1 MLRLILLRHA
11 KAVPH
16 GAATDFNRTL
26 DERGLSEAD
35 DVGLYLRQE
44 HLLPDRALVSPAIR
58 TKQTWQLAMSQ
69 LDRVETV
76 YDDAIYDAEADTLRA
91 IVKAQGGSTRTLL
104 VCAHNPGI
112 EDFATSSVGFGDR
125 YAYARMKGH
134 FVPAALAV
142 LDFDVEAWGDIQ
154 PNTARLDRFRVPM
167 PGR

>member
-16 GAATDFNRTL
+16 GAAPDFDRTL
-26 DERGLSEAD
+26 DERGRAEAA
-35 DVGLYLRQE
+35 DVGVYLRDEQ
-44 HLLPDRALVSPAIR
+44 LWPDLALVSPALR
-58 TKQTWQLAMSQ
+58 TKETWQLASAT
-69 LDRVETV
+69 LGAVETV
-76 YDDAIYDAEADTLRA
+76 YDSDIYDAEADALRA
-91 IVKAQGGSTRTLL
+91 IVRARGGNVRTLL

-134 FVPAALAV
+134 FATGAMAV
-142 LDFDVEAWGDIQ
+142 LDFEIENWREVQ
-154 PNTARLDRFRVPM
+154 PNTARLDRFRLPM

>member
-16 GAATDFNRTL
+16 GAAPDFDRAL
-26 DERGLSEAD
+26 DERGRAEASD
-35 DVGLYLRQE
+35 TGAYLKDEQ
-44 HLLPDRALVSPAIR
+44 LWPDLALVSPALR
-58 TKQTWQLAMSQ
+58 TKETWALASEK
-69 LDRVETV
+69 LGPVETIF
-76 YDDAIYDAEADTLRA
+76 DDAIYDAEADALHDIVRA
-91 IVKAQGGSTRTLL
+91 KGGSIRTVL

-134 FVPAALAV
+134 LAPAALAV
-142 LDFDVEAWGDIQ
+142 LDFDIETWRDLQ
-154 PNTARLDRFRVPM
+154 PNTARLDRFRLPM

>member
-16 GAATDFNRTL
+16 GHAADINRAL

-35 DVGLYLRQE
+35 DVGLYLRNE
-44 HLLPDRALVSPAIR
+44 HLLPDCALVSPSIR
-58 TKQTWQLAMSQ
+58 TKQTWQLAASQ
-69 LDRVETV
+69 LGSVESI
-76 YDDAIYDAEADTLRA
+76 YDDAIYDADAEALRT
-91 IVKAQGGSTRTLL
+91 IVKTHGGTTRTLL

-134 FVPAALAV
+134 FAPAALAV
-142 LDFDVEAWGDIQ
+142 LDFDIEAWHEIQ
-154 PNTARLDRFRVPM
+154 PNMARLDRFRLPLS
-167 PGR
+167 GR